1 VIGLYSTIRKT
12 LTFSQYYKMIKS
24 FQQSR
29 SCSSQVDVPAWL
41 LDVRTPTILEAT
53 SSPQQDT
60 PPLEDFAVDDY
71 RPAGNRISMRAFCE
85 YAANVPQ
92 ETKCS
97 ICLSK
102 VTISLNTMGQH
113 PTVTPC
119 KHYFHAK
126 CLDDWV
132 NEAAMSTSNSCP
144 SCRAV
149 LCKAWSRV
157 PVHARL
163 ICDLIQTS

>member
-1 VIGLYSTIRKT
+1 MIR
-12 LTFSQYYKMIKS
+12 S
-24 FQQSR
+24 FQR
-29 SCSSQVDVPAWL
+29 SQIYSSQADIPAWL
-41 LDVRTPTILEAT
+41 LDVRTPTILGAT

-71 RPAGNRISMRAFCE
+71 RPAGNRIAMRTFCE

-102 VTISLNTMGQH
+102 VTIGLKTMGQH

-119 KHYFHAK
+119 KHYFHAE

-149 LCKAWSRV
+149 LCEARSQV
-157 PVHARL
+157 PVDA
-163 ICDLIQTS
+163 